1 MRGSL
6 RFVARIS
13 SCTLKFC
20 ASLSYNKTLSQSAF
34 RPPSRLSSKP
44 SSYSPRPISSSASA
58 MAHVDTMIDLT
69 ATLRSLGISEVP
81 RLPNTNPA
89 LNPVDVYR
97 SHITELLA
105 PIVGVDPKIVQN
117 ALQWTQTLATGDLV
131 LPVPALRVKG
141 KKPDELAK
149 EIGEKVSEA
158 SITLSLGEPLTKRR
172 QPPIVSRLSSHRE
185 AHRR

>member
-1 MRGSL
+1 
-6 RFVARIS
+6 
-13 SCTLKFC
+13 
-20 ASLSYNKTLSQSAF
+20 
-34 RPPSRLSSKP
+34 
-44 SSYSPRPISSSASA
+44 
-58 MAHVDTMIDLT
+58 MAHADTMIDLT

-158 SITLSLGEPLTKRR
+158 SINYPLFR
-172 QPPIVSRLSSHRE
+172 
-185 AHRR
+185 